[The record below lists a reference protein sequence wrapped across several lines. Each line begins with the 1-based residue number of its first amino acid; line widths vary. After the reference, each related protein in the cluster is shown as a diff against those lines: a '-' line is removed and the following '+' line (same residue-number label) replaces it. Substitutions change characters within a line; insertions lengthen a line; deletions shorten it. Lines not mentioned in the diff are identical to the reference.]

1 MSARVANGSRTAA
14 DDIACRLLVCRH
26 NVARRQVALA
36 IGGAGLPLAAHT
48 AQVLLCPRRHEVPVY
63 GLWDCAC
70 GSRIEGWAFAPCV
83 ICHETAAYVPCGVC
97 GLPVRN
103 PFLI

>member
-1 MSARVANGSRTAA
+1 VRDIKMVLQLLLTVLRVVFWSVGTAW
-14 DDIACRLLVCRH
+14 L
-26 NVARRQVALA
+26 
-36 IGGAGLPLAAHT
+36 GGKTVFRLAALLFRWQRIT
-48 AQVLLCPRRHEVPVY
+48 AQVLLCPRGHEVPVY

-70 GSRIEGWAFAPCV
+70 GSRTEGWAFASCV

-103 PFLI
+103 PLLP

>member
-1 MSARVANGSRTAA
+1 MRELRTALGMLQTTLRVVSWSVGTVWHGGKSLWRSA
-14 DDIACRLLVCRH
+14 VLISRW
-26 NVARRQVALA
+26 RR
-36 IGGAGLPLAAHT
+36 IT
-48 AQVLLCPRRHEVPVY
+48 AQVLLCPRGHEVPIY

-83 ICHETAAYVPCGVC
+83 ICHETAAYVPCGIC

-103 PFLI
+103 PFLP